1 MSDLLESL
9 GLGRLFA
16 KPLTVS
22 EIRAARDSK
31 DVGTILRG
39 LKFRNPDVCRAAADS
54 LETVH
59 DCLETSHLTVL
70 NKILDRVEPSP
81 VSLKLAGAI
90 DYVRDKSWRSVKKG
104 QRTNQVLR
112 LMGKPDFMG
121 TGRDFV
127 TAFNVGV
134 VFNRGDAEAF
144 GLPHWVWRRA
154 GDPKRWMLV
163 VFQDDRVI
171 NTQSYDS

>member
-1 MSDLLESL
+1 MADFLESL

-22 EIRAARDSK
+22 KIQAARDAK
-31 DVGTILRG
+31 DVGIILRG

-59 DCLETSHLTVL
+59 DCLQPPHLSVL
-70 NKILDRVEPSP
+70 NKILERAEPSP

-90 DYVRDKSWRSVKKG
+90 DYVRDKAWRSVNKG
-104 QRTNQVLR
+104 QRTDQVLR

-154 GDPKRWMLV
+154 GDPKSWMLV